1 MSYVSY
7 QTNLPTR
14 SQRRRS
20 RRADQNKRTTRVFA
34 RTVSKKDDTLDFRKG
49 SMRAML
55 TKSYPARGLKAHL
68 KHVPSVGG
76 YEFESRRMTGF
87 RRYVSPIREYTE
99 DDAGNY
105 SLETRYLIGGPYQR
119 GMEYDKKQHK
129 TRREATE
136 YSKRW
141 FGTRPIGGTFR

>member
-1 MSYVSY
+1 L
-7 QTNLPTR
+7 LPVPR
-14 SQRRRS
+14 S
-20 RRADQNKRTTRVFA
+20 K
-34 RTVSKKDDTLDFRKG
+34 
-49 SMRAML
+49 
-55 TKSYPARGLKAHL
+55 
-68 KHVPSVGG
+68 
-76 YEFESRRMTGF
+76 TGF
-87 RRYVSPIREYTE
+87 RRYISPIREYIE
-99 DDAGNY
+99 DDEGNY